1 MWAYT
6 FILTTTLCLKA
17 IMWYYIYRQHLIR
30 QDRKNDF
37 LHVISSNVGRNS
49 LNNRPLISLQWHFS
63 YVWPLIHWLSYS
75 YSSNYIVSNCVYFK
89 TYIGQ
94 AICFYQLLPSLK
106 ISSNNN
112 NNNNDDNLNNIC
124 TYPTFHCP
132 LKPFITCG
140 MHSSKTGRKLG
151 DGWI

>member
-1 MWAYT
+1 MY
-6 FILTTTLCLKA
+6 ILE
-17 IMWYYIYRQHLIR
+17 Y
-30 QDRKNDF
+30 
-37 LHVISSNVGRNS
+37 HV
-49 LNNRPLISLQWHFS
+49 
-63 YVWPLIHWLSYS
+63 
-75 YSSNYIVSNCVYFK
+75 YSSNYILSDCVYFK
-89 TYIGQ
+89 TYVGQ
-94 AICFYQLLPSLK
+94 AIYFHSLLQSLK

-112 NNNNDDNLNNIC
+112 NNNNDIPNNIC

>member
-1 MWAYT
+1 MKTLNKYLNL
-6 FILTTTLCLKA
+6 FCSNDIL
-17 IMWYYIYRQHLIR
+17 
-30 QDRKNDF
+30 
-37 LHVISSNVGRNS
+37 
-49 LNNRPLISLQWHFS
+49 
-63 YVWPLIHWLSYS
+63 
-75 YSSNYIVSNCVYFK
+75 SNCVYFK

-94 AICFYQLLPSLK
+94 AIFIYFVTSIQIPSND
-106 ISSNNN
+106 NNN
-112 NNNNDDNLNNIC
+112 NNDNLNNIC